1 VSVYPFIEAEKAGQR
16 SVNRACAVMKVSR
29 AAYYEWRRQRPSR
42 RAQEDRR
49 LAEKVQGIFEG
60 SRQTYGAPRVHQAL
74 RQEGTRCSRKRVA
87 RLMSEQNL
95 QGRHRRRWRRT
106 TVADPE
112 AKIAAEDLI
121 GRHFQPA
128 ELDVCWAGD
137 ITYVWTWEG
146 WMYLASVIDLG
157 SRRVVGWAMA
167 DHMRADLVCDALR
180 MAIRQ
185 RRPRPGLIFHSD
197 RGAQYTSKQFTRLLS
212 RHGIRQSLSRPRQV
226 WDNAV
231 VESFYSTLKVELIHR
246 HAWPTRVQA
255 RQAVF
260 EFVEVFYNR
269 QRLHSSLGYVAPA
282 AYEACLA
289 PPRRAGTA

>member
-1 VSVYPFIEAEKAGQR
+1 LYPFIEAEKAGQR
-16 SVNRACAVMKVSR
+16 SVNRACAVIKVSR
-29 AAYYEWRRQRPSR
+29 AAYYEWRQQLPSR
-42 RAQEDRR
+42 RTQEDRR
-49 LAEKVQGIFEG
+49 LSEKVQAIFDG

-180 MAIRQ
+180 MATNQ
-185 RRPRPGLIFHSD
+185 RRPKRGLIFHSD
-197 RGAQYTSKQFTRLLS
+197 RGSQYTSKQFSRLLS

-246 HAWPTRVQA
+246 HAWPTRAQA

-269 QRLHSSLGYVAPA
+269 QRLHSSLGYATPA

-289 PPRRAGTA
+289 SPRRAGAA

>member
-1 VSVYPFIEAEKAGQR
+1 MYPFIEAEKAGQR
-16 SVNRACAVMKVSR
+16 SVNQACAVMKVSR
-29 AAYYEWRRQRPSR
+29 AAYYEWRQQQPSR
-42 RAQEDRR
+42 RAQEDQE
-49 LAEKVQGIFEG
+49 LTEKVKVIFDG
-60 SRQTYGAPRVHQAL
+60 SRQTYGAPRVYRALGQA
-74 RQEGTRCSRKRVA
+74 GTRCSRKRVA

-95 QGRHRRRWRRT
+95 QGRHRRRWKRT

-112 AKIAAEDLI
+112 AKLIAEDLI
-121 GRHFQPA
+121 GRQFQPA

-157 SRRVVGWAMA
+157 SPRVVGWAMA
-167 DHMRADLVCDALR
+167 DHMRADLVCDALG
-180 MAIRQ
+180 MAINQ

-197 RGAQYTSKQFTRLLS
+197 RGSQYTSKQFTRLLS

-231 VESFYSTLKVELIHR
+231 MESFYSTLKVELIHR
-246 HAWPTRVQA
+246 HAWSTRTQA
-255 RQAVF
+255 RQAIF
-260 EFVEVFYNR
+260 EWVEVFYNR
-269 QRLHSSLGYVAPA
+269 QRLHSSLEYLTPA

-289 PPRRAGTA
+289 SARRAGAA

>member
-1 VSVYPFIEAEKAGQR
+1 
-16 SVNRACAVMKVSR
+16 
-29 AAYYEWRRQRPSR
+29 
-42 RAQEDRR
+42 
-49 LAEKVQGIFEG
+49 VQVIFDG

-121 GRHFQPA
+121 GRHLQPA

-180 MAIRQ
+180 MALNQ
-185 RRPRPGLIFHSD
+185 RRPKRDLIFHSD
-197 RGAQYTSKQFTRLLS
+197 RGSQYTSKQFTRLLS
-212 RHGIRQSLSRPRQV
+212 RHGGPAEPVATAPGLGQRGRG
-226 WDNAV
+226 V
-231 VESFYSTLKVELIHR
+231 VLLDAEGGAHPPARLADSS
-246 HAWPTRVQA
+246 AGPTGRLRV
-255 RQAVF
+255 RGGLVTIC
-260 EFVEVFYNR
+260 
-269 QRLHSSLGYVAPA
+269 G
-282 AYEACLA
+282 
-289 PPRRAGTA
+289 

>member
-1 VSVYPFIEAEKAGQR
+1 VNMYPFIEAEKAGQR

-29 AAYYEWRRQRPSR
+29 AAYYEWRRQQPSR
-42 RAQEDRR
+42 RAQEDQK
-49 LAEKVQGIFEG
+49 LSEKVKVIFDG
-60 SRQTYGAPRVHQAL
+60 SRQTYGAPRVHRAL
-74 RQEGTRCSRKRVA
+74 RQAGTRCARKRVA

-95 QGRHRRRWRRT
+95 QGRHRRRWKRT

-112 AKIAAEDLI
+112 AKVTAEDLI

-167 DHMRADLVCDALR
+167 DHIRADLVCEALQ
-180 MAIRQ
+180 MAIKQ

-197 RGAQYTSKQFTRLLS
+197 RGSQYTSKQFTRLLS
-212 RHGIRQSLSRPRQV
+212 KHGIRQSLSRPRQV

-269 QRLHSSLGYVAPA
+269 QRLHSSLGYVTPA

-289 PPRRAGTA
+289 SARRAGAA

>member
-1 VSVYPFIEAEKAGQR
+1 MYPFIEAEQAGQR

-29 AAYYEWRRQRPSR
+29 AAYYEWRRQQPSR
-42 RAQEDRR
+42 RAQEDQQ
-49 LAEKVQGIFEG
+49 LTAKVQAIFKG
-60 SRQTYGAPRVHQAL
+60 SRQTYGAPRVHRAL

-95 QGRHRRRWRRT
+95 QGRHRRRWKRT

-121 GRHFQPA
+121 GRQFQPA

-146 WMYLASVIDLG
+146 WLYLATVIDLG

-180 MAIRQ
+180 MAIEQ
-185 RRPRPGLIFHSD
+185 RRPRAGLIFHSD
-197 RGAQYTSKQFTRLLS
+197 RGSQYTSKQFTGLLAK
-212 RHGIRQSLSRPRQV
+212 HGIRQSLSRPRQV

-231 VESFYSTLKVELIHR
+231 VESFYSTLKVELIYR
-246 HAWPTRVQA
+246 HAWPTRTQA

-260 EFVEVFYNR
+260 EFVEMFYNR
-269 QRLHSSLGYVAPA
+269 QRLHSSLDYVTPA
-282 AYEACLA
+282 AYEACLSSA
-289 PPRRAGTA
+289 RRAGAA